1 MATELE
7 PRSVGTGM
15 AVEQVFDGLTIVLD
29 EASRDAAAKDWW
41 PVAGKWTSEETVM
54 HRPLAVLRPKNEAD
68 VVAAV
73 LAAAEHGFALVARGA
88 GSGVVGAVVGEAN
101 HVSLDL
107 ADLNKTVDLD
117 EERFLV
123 TVDAG
128 KLAGELEQELN
139 AQGYTLG
146 HYPQSLYLASV
157 GGLVATRSCGTF
169 SNKYGGI
176 ENLVLGLRVVLA
188 DGSVIVFRPTPRSA
202 TGPYLLPLFIGSEG
216 SLGIIT
222 QATLRVFPL
231 TERHFGGYKFP
242 SLDAAVRAVREG
254 FARHVVPAVLRI
266 YDDVEAQNLYKH
278 VGLTETSPL
287 LIVGYDGPAEIT
299 QAESRL
305 FSEIAVRAG
314 AEWLGPEI
322 GHAWEQH
329 RFNADWLV
337 KGNTGPGC
345 MADAIEVSAAW
356 PDIMPIYDEVR
367 ATVAGDCSLFMGHMS
382 HFYSSGG
389 ALYIIFAIEAE
400 TSDVARERYTRIWEE
415 TLRITLKHGGS
426 ISHHHGV
433 GKIRS
438 GALAGDLGSAHQLLS
453 TIKAALDPASLLNP
467 GKLGIDETQGSM
479 K

>member
-1 MATELE
+1 MVAELE
-7 PRSVGTGM
+7 ARNIGAGV
-15 AVEQVFDGLTIVLD
+15 AVEQAFDGLDIVLD
-29 EASRDAAAKDWW
+29 DAARDAAAKDWW
-41 PVAGKWTSEETVM
+41 PVAGKWTSEEAVT
-54 HRPLAVLRPKNEAD
+54 HRPLAVLRPKTEAD
-68 VVAAV
+68 VVSAV
-73 LAAAEHGFALVARGA
+73 LAAARHGFALVARGA

-107 ADLNKTVDLD
+107 ADLSTTVELD

-128 KLAGELEQELN
+128 KLAGDLEQELN

-146 HYPQSLYLASV
+146 HYPQSLHLASI

-176 ENLVLGLRVVLA
+176 ENLVSGLRVVLA
-188 DGSVIVFRPTPRSA
+188 DGSVIAFRPTPRSA

-216 SLGIIT
+216 SLGIVT
-222 QATLRVFPL
+222 QVTLQVFPL
-231 TERHFGGYKFP
+231 AERHFGGYKFP
-242 SLDAAVRAVREG
+242 TLDAAVRAVRES

-266 YDDVEAQNLYKH
+266 YDDVEAQNLYKL
-278 VGLTETSPL
+278 VGRTETWPL
-287 LIVGYDGPAEIT
+287 LIVGHDGPAEIT
-299 QAESRL
+299 QAESKL
-305 FSEIAVRAG
+305 FSEIAAQAG
-314 AEWLGPEI
+314 AQWLGPEI
-322 GHAWEQH
+322 GDAWEQH

-337 KGNTGPGC
+337 KGNTGPGR

-356 PDIMPIYDEVR
+356 PDIMPLYEEVR
-367 ATVAGDCSLFMGHMS
+367 ATVADDCSLFMGHMS

-400 TSDVARERYTRIWEE
+400 TNDIARERYTRIWEE
-415 TLRITLKHGGS
+415 TLRIAVKHGGS

-438 GALAGDLGSAHQLLS
+438 GALAGDLGSAHQLLRV
-453 TIKAALDPASLLNP
+453 IKAALDPENLLNP
-467 GKLGIDETQGSM
+467 GKLGIDDTQGSM